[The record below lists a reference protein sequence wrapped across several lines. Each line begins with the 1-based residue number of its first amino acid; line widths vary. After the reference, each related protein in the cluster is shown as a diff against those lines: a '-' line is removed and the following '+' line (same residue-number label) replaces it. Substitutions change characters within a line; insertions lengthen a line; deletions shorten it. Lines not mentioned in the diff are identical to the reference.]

1 MIHQIRKMVGL
12 VIAIVRGFA
21 PETMVVEAFKKE
33 KVDIPRAPALG
44 LLLENVSSNN
54 IVTHTH
60 THVHVHTHNT
70 YTHRHHGTQP
80 KIFSPESGPIVSNRP
95 ICS

>member
-21 PETMVVEAFKKE
+21 LETVLVEAFRRD

-44 LLLENVSSNN
+44 LLLENVSKQNEALCFDFKLTAEVMLGCKV
-54 IVTHTH
+54 ILLEF
-60 THVHVHTHNT
+60 
-70 YTHRHHGTQP
+70 
-80 KIFSPESGPIVSNRP
+80 FSGVF
-95 ICS
+95 